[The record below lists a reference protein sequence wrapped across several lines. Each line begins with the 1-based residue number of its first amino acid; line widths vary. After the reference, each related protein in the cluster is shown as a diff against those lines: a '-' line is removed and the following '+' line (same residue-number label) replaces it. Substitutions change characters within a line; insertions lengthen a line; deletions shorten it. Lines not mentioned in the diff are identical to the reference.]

1 MKITEWTT
9 VNRWRILGLI
19 TVFAGFL
26 VINIFAVQRVKEL
39 MDKNRKLEHQ
49 LEIQQYENQGLRYRI
64 TSLESAERI
73 NWIAMN
79 KLGMVPPQEVPRIL
93 K

>member
-39 MDKNRKLEHQ
+39 MDKNRKLEHL

>member
-9 VNRWRILGLI
+9 INRWRILGLI

-26 VINIFAVQRVKEL
+26 VINIFAVQRVRAL
-39 MDKNRKLEHQ
+39 MDKNRKLEHK
-49 LEIQQYENQGLRYRI
+49 LEIQQYMNQGLRYRI

-73 NWIAMN
+73 NWIAIN